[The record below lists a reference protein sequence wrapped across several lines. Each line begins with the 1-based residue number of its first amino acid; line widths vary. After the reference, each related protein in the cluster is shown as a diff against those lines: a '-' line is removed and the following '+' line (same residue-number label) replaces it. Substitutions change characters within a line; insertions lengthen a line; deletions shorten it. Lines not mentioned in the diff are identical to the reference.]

1 MGQIP
6 TVRWTREYFENN
18 HDDNDENNDDDD
30 DDDDDN
36 DENDDDDDDGLPAY
50 SHHVK
55 IMMMKLFCW
64 LISKTLTRSC
74 ETDIKNFKLNS
85 REYKDVFS
93 KILLQINSS
102 FQ

>member
-55 IMMMKLFCW
+55 IMMMKLF
-64 LISKTLTRSC
+64 LLTYLQ
-74 ETDIKNFKLNS
+74 NF
-85 REYKDVFS
+85 D
-93 KILLQINSS
+93 
-102 FQ
+102 